1 MKESIPQIY
10 KEKAAAYLT
19 VLDSFDKAGIEY
31 VLLNTLIPDENPGD
45 IDVLLCTPKKKIIE
59 SLLTEYSFSY
69 YARYEKGQYL
79 WNKYLPGIG
88 FIQFHIYDSLCACE
102 KQYFPLQLI
111 NTKLQTNYA
120 FNFLVFLIESL
131 CKSKLR
137 IIQYQEYVAR
147 CPKEQLISYVNE
159 VNRSLLEIVL
169 FAIDAYEKNALDIAK
184 AKSLLWGKRTTS
196 KILSYTRK
204 IIRRIVH
211 LFEGGDKTVLFLG
224 VDGAG
229 KSTLIDGVSSVFS
242 KGGILPKSCY
252 LGIRESIFSKG
263 QTHEVNTETD
273 HSADDDVIHKIP
285 LSLMRFVKILLM
297 WVEYNIK
304 YLLKIKFSSYGVK
317 TLYLVDRCYLDIMQ
331 FYPYKIVDI
340 LFMHLSMMP
349 KQVVFL
355 TGNMDELYNR
365 KKEMSKERY
374 QQVYSFYN
382 DILQKI
388 KAKSSKKVL
397 IIETTK
403 ARASESIINI
413 SDVIANEQKGR

>member
-1 MKESIPQIY
+1 MKEKIRQIY
-10 KEKAAAYLT
+10 REKAEAYLE
-19 VLDSFDKAGIEY
+19 VLEEFDNHGISY
-31 VLLNTLIPDENPGD
+31 VLLNTLVADDNPGD
-45 IDVLLCTPKKKIIE
+45 LDVLLCDGMFNEVKPVL
-59 SLLTEYSFSY
+59 SSHGFEYY
-69 YARYEKGQYL
+69 TKYEKGQYL

-88 FIQFHIYDSLCACE
+88 FVQFHIYNSLSACE
-102 KQYFPLQLI
+102 KQYFPSQLI
-111 NTKLQTNYA
+111 NKELQTNYA

-137 IIQYQEYVAR
+137 IIQYREYVER

-169 FAIDAYEKNALDIAK
+169 FAIDAYEINALDNSK

-196 KILSYTRK
+196 KIFSYTRK

-211 LFEGGDKTVLFLG
+211 LFEGGDETVLFLG

-263 QTHEVNTETD
+263 QAHEVNTETD

-340 LFMHLSMMP
+340 LFLHLSMMP

-365 KKEMSKERY
+365 KKEMSHKRY
-374 QQVYSFYN
+374 QQVYTFYN
-382 DILQKI
+382 KILQKM
-388 KAKSSKKVL
+388 KEKTCKK
-397 IIETTK
+397 IIIIDTTK
-403 ARASESIINI
+403 ESTSNSILTI
-413 SDVIANEQKGR
+413 SDFIANE